1 MIYLACFAGSAL
13 FAHYANKTQKKQ
25 LFWLFSVLSILIPT
39 LLAGLRDYEIGIDT
53 MNYFN
58 LKRYW
63 AGAVSAESLGAYMK
77 FYMSIGYGEPL
88 FALLCGFVAQVFGNY
103 SVFLFLVHAVIM
115 TGFYIGAWRFRKE
128 VNPAIVLVLFY
139 LLYYSHSLNIMRQY
153 MAMAIVF
160 AALADITQKKY
171 LRYCICVAV
180 AVLFH
185 TSALLGL
192 GIFAVHWYIHCDW
205 KQCVLKAKSLAEKI
219 RCFICKGRAPKERKP
234 VKALSVVKSACGKVG
249 ALADRIQPQILRR
262 QVFLFAALLLLV
274 LLFNPLCRLV
284 ISMGLLNEKY
294 LWYLDMSRARHTT
307 MITLFLLLEM
317 GALIAGRK
325 YLQKNN
331 RLFDF
336 FFTSSGV
343 YLILHQISM
352 FLVYG
357 ERVAAYFSIVNII
370 TIAMI
375 PRMFDNKKY
384 RVMAYVAVLGVVLFY
399 WFYKYILRNASET
412 FPYAFVFM

>member
-1 MIYLACFAGSAL
+1 MIYLACFAVSAL
-13 FAHYANKTQKKQ
+13 FAHYANKTQKKH

-39 LLAGLRDYEIGIDT
+39 LLAGLRDYEIGTDT
-53 MNYFN
+53 MNYFK

-77 FYMSIGYGEPL
+77 YYMGIGYGEPL

-103 SVFLFLVHAVIM
+103 SVFLFVVHAVIV
-115 TGFYIGAWRFRKE
+115 TGFYIGAYRFRKE
-128 VNPAIVLVLFY
+128 VNPAIVLVVFY
-139 LLYYSHSLNIMRQY
+139 LLYYCQSLNIMRQY
-153 MAMAIVF
+153 MAMATVF
-160 AALADITQKKY
+160 AALADITEKKY

-192 GIFAVHWYIHCDW
+192 GILAIHWYIHCDW
-205 KQCVLKAKSLAEKI
+205 KQCVLKAKGLAEKI
-219 RCFICKGRAPKERKP
+219 QCFIYKGRTPKERKP
-234 VKALSVVKSACGKVG
+234 VKAVSVIKSACGRVSS
-249 ALADRIQPQILRR
+249 LADRIQPPIFRR

-274 LLFNPLCRLV
+274 LLFNPLCHLLIR
-284 ISMGLLNEKY
+284 MGLLNAKY
-294 LWYLDMSRARHTT
+294 LWYLDMSRAQHRT
-307 MITLFLLLEM
+307 MVTLFLLLEM

-336 FFTSSGV
+336 LFTNSV
-343 YLILHQISM
+343 VFLILYQLST

-357 ERVAAYFSIVNII
+357 ERVAAYFSLANLI
-370 TIAMI
+370 TIVII

-384 RVMAYVAVLGVVLFY
+384 RVMAYVAVLCVVLFF

>member
-1 MIYLACFAGSAL
+1 MIYLACFAVSVL
-13 FAHYANKTQKKQ
+13 FAHYANRTQRKQ

-39 LLAGLRDYEIGIDT
+39 LLAGLRDYEIGTDT
-53 MNYFN
+53 MHYFN

-63 AGAVSAESLGAYMK
+63 LGAVSADSLGAYMK
-77 FYMSIGYGEPL
+77 YYMGIGYGEPL

-103 SVFLFLVHAVIM
+103 SVLLFLVHTVIM
-115 TGFYIGAWRFRKE
+115 TGFYIGAYRFRKE
-128 VNPAIVLVLFY
+128 VNPVFVLVVFY

-160 AALADITQKKY
+160 AALADITQRKY

-192 GIFAVHWYIHCDW
+192 GILAIHWYIHCDW
-205 KQCVLKAKSLAEKI
+205 KRYVLKVKGLMEKV
-219 RCFICKGRAPKERKP
+219 RCFVCKERVLKEKKP
-234 VKALSVVKSACGKVG
+234 VKAVSVIKSASGRVSS
-249 ALADRIQPQILRR
+249 LVDRIQPQILRR
-262 QVFLFAALLLLV
+262 QFFLFAALLLLV
-274 LLFNPLCRLV
+274 LFFNPLCRLV
-284 ISMGLLNEKY
+284 IRMGLLNAKY
-294 LWYLDMSRARHTT
+294 LWYLDMSRAQHRT
-307 MITLFLLLEM
+307 MVTLFLLLEM
-317 GALIAGRK
+317 GALVAGHK
-325 YLQKNN
+325 YMQRNN

-336 FFTSSGV
+336 FFTNSV
-343 YLILHQISM
+343 VFLILYQLST

-357 ERVAAYFSIVNII
+357 ERVAAYFSLANLI

-384 RVMAYVAVLGVVLFY
+384 RVMAYVAILCVVLFF
-399 WFYKYILRNASET
+399 WFYKYILRNASKT